1 MQGAW
6 MRHLRGII
14 TKSDFFI
21 EHAYNILMQYYTDK
35 LMNCVVGDNGNIHC
49 FWEIITL
56 EDLQSF
62 YYDVIEPELIHQ
74 MDDYLKSDY
83 KLWVEDKIE
92 HLPTHLRSRLSSSDF
107 SNSTMEEMHDYLED
121 VGYSRISDLPLPIN
135 EMTVMIGDEI
145 HKVSILLK
153 FHTIT
158 TKNYLDY
165 DTDCEG
171 FRERMMD
178 IMDRVLPSR
187 YEYDK
192 VRIEIAGLSELHQG
206 A

>member
-1 MQGAW
+1 M
-6 MRHLRGII
+6 
-14 TKSDFFI
+14 
-21 EHAYNILMQYYTDK
+21 
-35 LMNCVVGDNGNIHC
+35 
-49 FWEIITL
+49 
-56 EDLQSF
+56 
-62 YYDVIEPELIHQ
+62 IEPELIHQ

-92 HLPTHLRSRLSSSDF
+92 HLPTHLRSRLSSCDF
-107 SNSTMEEMHDYLED
+107 SNSTMDEINDYLED
-121 VGYSRISDLPLPIN
+121 VGHSRISDLPLPIN
-135 EMTVMIGDEI
+135 EMSVMIGDEI
-145 HKVSILLK
+145 HKVSTLLK

-192 VRIEIAGLSELHQG
+192 MRLAIMNEQ
-206 A
+206 

>member
-1 MQGAW
+1 MA
-6 MRHLRGII
+6 
-14 TKSDFFI
+14 
-21 EHAYNILMQYYTDK
+21 
-35 LMNCVVGDNGNIHC
+35 
-49 FWEIITL
+49 
-56 EDLQSF
+56 F

-92 HLPTHLRSRLSSSDF
+92 HLPTHLRSQLSSCDF
-107 SNSTMEEMHDYLED
+107 SNSTMEEIHEYLED
-121 VGYSRISDLPLPIN
+121 VGYSRISDLPIPIN
-135 EMTVMIGDEI
+135 EMSVMIGDEI
-145 HKVSILLK
+145 YKVSVLLK

-165 DTDCEG
+165 DTDVEG

-178 IMDRVLPSR
+178 IIDRVLPSR

-192 VRIEIAGLSELHQG
+192 MRIEIAALRQ
-206 A
+206 

>member
-1 MQGAW
+1 
-6 MRHLRGII
+6 
-14 TKSDFFI
+14 
-21 EHAYNILMQYYTDK
+21 
-35 LMNCVVGDNGNIHC
+35 
-49 FWEIITL
+49 
-56 EDLQSF
+56 
-62 YYDVIEPELIHQ
+62 
-74 MDDYLKSDY
+74 
-83 KLWVEDKIE
+83 
-92 HLPTHLRSRLSSSDF
+92 
-107 SNSTMEEMHDYLED
+107 MEEMHEYLED
-121 VGYSRISDLPLPIN
+121 AGYSRISDLPLPIN

-145 HKVSILLK
+145 HKVSTLLK

-192 VRIEIAGLSELHQG
+192 MRIEIAGLRELHQG

>member
-1 MQGAW
+1 
-6 MRHLRGII
+6 MR
-14 TKSDFFI
+14 T
-21 EHAYNILMQYYTDK
+21 EHNYNL
-35 LMNCVVGDNGNIHC
+35 LNCRVSDNGNMLC
-49 FWEIITL
+49 FWEINTQ

-62 YYDVIEPELIHQ
+62 YDDVIERELIRQ
-74 MDDYLKSDY
+74 IDDYLKSDY

-92 HLPTHLRSRLSSSDF
+92 CLPTHLRSRLSSCDF
-107 SNSTMEEMHDYLED
+107 SNSTMEEIHEYLED

-135 EMTVMIGDEI
+135 EMSVMIGDEI
-145 HKVSILLK
+145 YKVSVLLK

-158 TKNYLDY
+158 TKNYLDN
-165 DTDCEG
+165 DADCEG

-178 IMDRVLPSR
+178 IMDRVLPYK

-192 VRIEIAGLSELHQG
+192 MSIEIAGLRQLHQG

>member
-1 MQGAW
+1 M
-6 MRHLRGII
+6 
-14 TKSDFFI
+14 
-21 EHAYNILMQYYTDK
+21 
-35 LMNCVVGDNGNIHC
+35 
-49 FWEIITL
+49 
-56 EDLQSF
+56 
-62 YYDVIEPELIHQ
+62 IEPELIHQ

-92 HLPTHLRSRLSSSDF
+92 HLPTHLRSRLLSSDF
-107 SNSTMEEMHDYLED
+107 SNSTMEEIHEYLED

-145 HKVSILLK
+145 HKVSTLLK

>member
-1 MQGAW
+1 M
-6 MRHLRGII
+6 
-14 TKSDFFI
+14 
-21 EHAYNILMQYYTDK
+21 
-35 LMNCVVGDNGNIHC
+35 
-49 FWEIITL
+49 
-56 EDLQSF
+56 
-62 YYDVIEPELIHQ
+62 IEPELIHQ

-92 HLPTHLRSRLSSSDF
+92 HLPTHLRLRLSSCDF
-107 SNSTMEEMHDYLED
+107 SNSTLEEIHEYLED

-192 VRIEIAGLSELHQG
+192 MRIEIAGLRELHQG